1 MEVEKL
7 SAILQNAIRNL
18 DQPARSVRASE
29 LLAEVQDE
37 LVRRESTRA
46 DGFVPMLACV
56 GYNVRWQG
64 WTASERRKL
73 LEWIIDAELP
83 CVNNQA
89 FMAEWG
95 EPASLDRL
103 RCLYRTVK
111 RYLIRYGDGEGM

>member
-56 GYNVRWQG
+56 GYNVRW
-64 WTASERRKL
+64 
-73 LEWIIDAELP
+73 
-83 CVNNQA
+83 
-89 FMAEWG
+89 
-95 EPASLDRL
+95 
-103 RCLYRTVK
+103 
-111 RYLIRYGDGEGM
+111 